1 MEFKKGSIVVTRDG
15 EFILKVVNTLYNPF
29 NLKPVSVFIVDDNG
43 TERSVTEDK
52 VITVRNNHLE
62 NIEEP

>member
-1 MEFKKGSIVVTRDG
+1 MESKKGSIIVTRDG

-52 VITVRNNHLE
+52 VIAVRNNHLE

>member
-1 MEFKKGSIVVTRDG
+1 MEFKEGSIVVTRDG
-15 EFILKVVNTLYNPF
+15 EYVLKKVKTLYNPF

-52 VITVRNNHLE
+52 VIAVRNNHLE

>member
-15 EFILKVVNTLYNPF
+15 EFVLKEVNTLYNPF

-43 TERSVTEDK
+43 TEKSVTEDK

>member
-43 TERSVTEDK
+43 IEKSVTEDK

>member
-15 EFILKVVNTLYNPF
+15 EFVLKEVNTFYNPF

-43 TERSVTEDK
+43 TEKSVTEDK

>member
-52 VITVRNNHLE
+52 VIAVRNNHLE

>member
-1 MEFKKGSIVVTRDG
+1 MEFKKGSIVVTMDG
-15 EFILKVVNTLYNPF
+15 EFVLKEVNTLYNPF
-29 NLKPVSVFIVDDNG
+29 NLKPVIVFIVDDNG
-43 TERSVTEDK
+43 TEKSVTEDK